1 MADSEETE
9 VKYILPKY
17 LGHPGY
23 VFDPV
28 EMNTSGI
35 SFETKIDQSL
45 QVAYLHPLNTEI
57 TGDLNVYRGVD
68 GWDEYLEYL
77 AVNSV
82 GVPADIAKSKR
93 IAAVCSVNTPM
104 AESYTNEYGQSQLLS
119 ALTSRTSGGF
129 DEISFMSGGLNANKL
144 EGEGGLVG
152 TLGKAWGWTGDTVA
166 GAAKWISETT
176 KLGNAQ
182 SIQQDVAEMV
192 KNPGSKLDIPS
203 MWKGSACSVSYELS
217 IRLNCFNS
225 RNDKLYGT
233 CILAP
238 LVALL
243 QFVTPRSSN
252 GKFYTWPFLLELS
265 IPGSVYLPLAYCSNM
280 TVLKGGDV
288 NDISWCGRPN
298 MIDVR
303 MSINSVYGVTVN
315 SKDGTYAG
323 DRPSIMQQLLA
334 LNGMDDRGGLK
345 LPATPEKKE
354 EEEEQPKKVKYVST
368 SSSSDSGS
376 SVEDTSR
383 TQEKSDEEKSAMDAL
398 KSFVS

>member
-45 QVAYLHPLNTEI
+45 QIAYLHPLNTEI

-68 GWDEYLEYL
+68 GWDEYVEYL
-77 AVNSV
+77 AVNNV

-104 AESYTNEYGQSQLLS
+104 AESYTNEYGQSQILS
-119 ALTSRTSGGF
+119 GLVSRTSGGW
-129 DEISFMSGGLNANKL
+129 DEISFMSGGLNADNFKNK
-144 EGEGGLVG
+144 GGMIG
-152 TLGKAWGWTGDTVA
+152 TLGDAWGWTGDTVA
-166 GAAKWISETT
+166 GAAEWISNVTQ
-176 KLGNAQ
+176 LGNAE
-182 SIQQDVAEMV
+182 SIKQDVAEMI
-192 KNPGSKLDIPS
+192 KNPGSKLDIPT
-203 MWKGSACSVSYELS
+203 MWKGSSCSVSYELS

-225 RNDKLYGT
+225 KNDKQYGSG
-233 CILAP
+233 ILAP

-243 QFVTPRSSN
+243 QFVTPRSNN
-252 GKFYTWPFLLELS
+252 GKFYTWPFLLELN
-265 IPGSVYLPLAYCSNM
+265 IPGCVYLPLAYCSNM

-315 SKDGTYAG
+315 SKDSSYGG

-345 LPATPEKKE
+345 QPVLVEEKE
-354 EEEEQPKKVKYVST
+354 EEKPKKVNYVST
-368 SSSSDSGS
+368 SNASGS
-376 SVEDTSR
+376 DTVEDTSR
-383 TQEKSDEEKSAMDAL
+383 TKEKPDEEKDAMKAL
-398 KSFVS
+398 NALVT